1 MKKRTGITIIAVL
14 ILIAA
19 LTAAAVEY
27 GYMIPGLRDIP
38 FFSGGHEHKWRPVL
52 AENGEIEYWT
62 CSMHPS
68 VRMKEPGKCPICGMD
83 LIPVMKKS
91 DTGKEQDAV
100 QAEKEEPAP
109 AGDDEMSGME
119 GMEGMDHSKHGMGV
133 PQAPE
138 KQGEE
143 KSVFTV
149 SPERQQ
155 LIGVKTEPVEMRSMD
170 KTIRTVGRVTLD
182 ETKTEQIHTK
192 FSGWID
198 KLYVDY
204 TLEHVRKG
212 EPLFS
217 IYSPELVS
225 TQQEY
230 LLALRSKEILSG
242 SEFSDISGGAGSL
255 LAATEKR
262 LRLWDISE
270 SQIRELAQTGK
281 VKDSLVIY
289 SPASGVVTEKNVFE
303 NMYVEPGIN
312 LYTIADHS
320 DVWVEVDIYENE
332 IPLVKEG
339 TQAVMTLR
347 SFPGEE
353 FRGAVTFIPPHLD
366 MKTRTVKARLEFPN
380 PDMKLLPEMYAD
392 VNIDVPLGEKLT
404 VPESAVISTGT
415 DNLVFVDKGGGNM
428 EIRKV
433 ALGQNADGYYEV
445 LRGLKEG
452 DKVVSR
458 ANFLIDSESRIQA
471 AVATWGEE
479 SPGEGSTGEHEGR
492 QQGQ

>member
-1 MKKRTGITIIAVL
+1 MKKKTGITIIVVL
-14 ILIAA
+14 ALIAA
-19 LTAAAVEY
+19 VTAAAIKY
-27 GYMIPGLRDIP
+27 GYLIPGLRDIP
-38 FFSGGHEHKWRPVL
+38 FFSGGHRHEWRPVL
-52 AENGEIEYWT
+52 TEEGEIEYWT
-62 CSMHPS
+62 CAMHPS
-68 VRMKEPGKCPICGMD
+68 VKMKEPGNCPICGMK
-83 LIPVMKKS
+83 LIPVTKNQ
-91 DTGKEQDAV
+91 DAGKEPTASNDQMEQSSGV
-100 QAEKEEPAP
+100 
-109 AGDDEMSGME
+109 GDEEMSGME

-133 PQAPE
+133 PGAPE
-138 KQGEE
+138 KQGDE

-155 LIGVKTEPVEMRSMD
+155 MIGVKTEPVEMRLMD

-230 LLALRSKEILSG
+230 LLALRSKEALSG
-242 SEFSDISGGAGSL
+242 SEFSDISGGANSL

-262 LRLWDISE
+262 LRLWDISG
-270 SQIRELAQTGK
+270 SQIKELAETGK

-289 SPASGVVTEKNVFE
+289 SPVSGVVTEKNVFE
-303 NMYVEPGIN
+303 NMYVEPGTN

-332 IPLVKEG
+332 IPLVKAG
-339 TQAVMTLR
+339 TEAVMTLR

-353 FRGAVTFIPPHLD
+353 FRGVVTFIPPHLD

-392 VNIDVPLGEKLT
+392 VSIDIPLGEKLAI
-404 VPESAVISTGT
+404 PESAVLRTGT
-415 DNLVFVDKGGGNM
+415 EDLVFVDKGEGNM

-433 ALGQNADGYYEV
+433 ALGQKAGGYYEV
-445 LRGLKEG
+445 LKGLSEG

-471 AVATWGEE
+471 AVASWSEGENEGE
-479 SPGEGSTGEHEGR
+479 SMGSHEGK
-492 QQGQ
+492 